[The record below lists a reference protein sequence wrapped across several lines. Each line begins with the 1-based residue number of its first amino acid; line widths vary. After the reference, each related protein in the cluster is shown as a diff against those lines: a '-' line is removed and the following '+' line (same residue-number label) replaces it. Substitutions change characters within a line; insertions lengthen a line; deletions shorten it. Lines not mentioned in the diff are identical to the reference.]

1 MLAPLGVYA
10 RTSRR
15 VSPHPVTLTQ
25 KHDALASHLLPLY
38 LLPLTVTQTHPLTLS
53 HTLSL
58 THRSMLLL
66 RQREGGVTKAHVC
79 V

>member
-25 KHDALASHLLPLY
+25 KHDALASHLSPLTS
-38 LLPLTVTQTHPLTLS
+38 LPLTSYRYSNTPSYSLTHPLT
-53 HTLSL
+53 HTQKHAL
-58 THRSMLLL
+58 TKTER
-66 RQREGGVTKAHVC
+66 GWC
-79 V
+79 Y